1 MSETVDYVVL
11 TGEHP
16 MDFEKK
22 LNQWKEYYLLTFN
35 KIEFSSQGNINA
47 VITRYKREDQQ

>member
-1 MSETVDYVVL
+1 MSETLDYVVL
-11 TGEHP
+11 TAEHP

-47 VITRYKREDQQ
+47 VITRYKREDRQ